1 MLEALDGR
9 RVLFVVGKGGVG
21 KSTVATALAV
31 VLRGAGKRVLL
42 AQMEPSRRLARVPR
56 HRRRREGIVEALPNL
71 CVLTV
76 DGESALSEY
85 LGLVLPV
92 RRVQRMVV
100 ESKLYHHFVAAAPGL
115 KELMTVGKIW
125 YEEQLVAKGRPKWD
139 VIVVDAPA
147 TGHVLQYLRMPS
159 AAAEAFGPGLVRR
172 EAQKVMELLCDPVRT
187 AVCPVTTAE
196 EMPVNETAEMYQ
208 QLRERLRMPLGVLFV
223 NRVHAAPLAP
233 TDVPA
238 TPGRRVAARRRRP
251 AVRAR
256 GGGLGGDQPPLP
268 RSPAGGRADADRRAA
283 VRLRRGVRPRR
294 GARVSWR
301 TRRGSSMR
309 ASRKAR
315 PDARRGSCATIAS
328 SCASAAA
335 ASARRRRPRRSR
347 SGARSKDAARSCSRS
362 TRRAGSPTRSG
373 SPSSATSRAWSI
385 PPCSRP
391 RAVAVRGTLA
401 AMMLDQK
408 NAWDRLVARHAPSDE
423 VRERILA
430 EPLLSEPVAELR
442 RLARVHGDRAALPA
456 RARATRTT

>member
-1 MLEALDGR
+1 MLGALAGR

-31 VLRGAGKRVLL
+31 ALAEAGKHVLL
-42 AQMEPSRRLARVPR
+42 AQMEPSRRLA
-56 HRRRREGIVEALPNL
+56 EFLGISGTGDGIVEALPNL

-125 YEEQLVAKGRPKWD
+125 YEEQLVSKGRPKWD

-172 EAQKVMELLCDPVRT
+172 EAHKVMELLTDPART

-196 EMPVNETAEMYQ
+196 EMPVNETTEMYQ

-233 TDVPA
+233 DAVPNAPKTGAEASAGVDTLIADVLRCA
-238 TPGRRVAARRRRP
+238 REEAGWAAINRRY
-251 AVRAR
+251 
-256 GGGLGGDQPPLP
+256 LD
-268 RSPAGGRADADRRAA
+268 
-283 VRLRRGVRPRR
+283 RLREAVP
-294 GARVSWR
+294 
-301 TRRGSSMR
+301 M
-309 ASRKAR
+309 
-315 PDARRGSCATIAS
+315 
-328 SCASAAA
+328 
-335 ASARRRRPRRSR
+335 
-347 SGARSKDAARSCSRS
+347 
-362 TRRAGSPTRSG
+362 PTVVLPFLFAEEFG
-373 SPSSATSRAWSI
+373 
-385 PPCSRP
+385 
-391 RAVAVRGTLA
+391 L
-401 AMMLDQK
+401 
-408 NAWDRLVARHAPSDE
+408 DE
-423 VRERILA
+423 VRTLMANASRQLEPAGAA
-430 EPLLSEPVAELR
+430 ESV
-442 RLARVHGDRAALPA
+442 
-456 RARATRTT
+456 